1 MHRSITSEIARLENK
16 DGQRCHDESLA
27 IKVKSMSKI
36 TLASSSEEW
45 LVNLPG
51 EPFNHFLS
59 NDMEGLGLTG
69 CKAVFQESLVREM
82 DATAQMGNH
91 DADTLQAVPETR
103 SRDQEEMFQA
113 APETRSRDRDEMFQA
128 VPETQSRGRD
138 ETLDA
143 FPMTR
148 SRVRADTI
156 ITTPAANSIISG
168 DRTTTDHETRI
179 ISPELENQK
188 IKWKNVPRQP
198 IPELQDVGLWIG
210 HQLNHKR
217 MPKAYSNLPP
227 DRKLISS
234 MEGHPEGL
242 LAVPSEEGSP
252 RIIVL
257 RSQILALVLQT
268 HEDIHHQSHLKVLYI
283 LKPYSTGQE

>member
-1 MHRSITSEIARLENK
+1 MPVSITSEIARLENK

-36 TLASSSEEW
+36 TLASSSEVW

-51 EPFNHFLS
+51 DAFNHFLS

-82 DATAQMGNH
+82 DATAQINNHFDEGEESGCGNRSISDEYA
-91 DADTLQAVPETR
+91 DAAESYLADPGRQTR
-103 SRDQEEMFQA
+103 FRD
-113 APETRSRDRDEMFQA
+113 PDEA
-128 VPETQSRGRD
+128 LE
-138 ETLDA
+138 A
-143 FPMTR
+143 FPITR
-148 SRVRADTI
+148 SRVRADTT
-156 ITTPAANSIISG
+156 ITTPAANSIIFG
-168 DRTTTDHETRI
+168 DRTTTEHETRT

-198 IPELQDVGLWIG
+198 IPALQDVSLWIG

-217 MPKAYSNLPP
+217 MPKEYRNLPP
-227 DRKLISS
+227 DGKLIYP
-234 MEGHPEGL
+234 G
-242 LAVPSEEGSP
+242 EEGSP
-252 RIIVL
+252 RVIVS

-268 HEDIHHQSHLKVLYI
+268 HEDIYTSSI
-283 LKPYSTGQE
+283 TP